1 MKRDPL
7 SEALLSVRSLVAGYS
22 APVVGPVSF
31 DVEEGEVVG
40 LVGPNGAGKSTL
52 LGAFT
57 GASRIFGGSYS
68 RRSGV
73 AVSYQRQQPVRP
85 KGIPLTGAELLDL
98 TGADEV
104 PPPPVLVPLL
114 PLRVDRLS
122 GGQFQL
128 LEVWACL
135 GGPARLVLLDEP
147 TNNMDPGAVDELVA
161 LIERRPKDRGVLL
174 VTHEDRFLARVATRT
189 VALGGERP

>member
-1 MKRDPL
+1 MKGDPL
-7 SEALLSVRSLVAGYS
+7 TEPLLTVRGLVAGYS

-104 PPPPVLVPLL
+104 PPPPSSCRSSRSASTGSP
-114 PLRVDRLS
+114 
-122 GGQFQL
+122 GGSSSSSRS
-128 LEVWACL
+128 
-135 GGPARLVLLDEP
+135 GPASAALRALSSS
-147 TNNMDPGAVDELVA
+147 TSRRTTWTPGLWTSS
-161 LIERRPKDRGVLL
+161 LR
-174 VTHEDRFLARVATRT
+174 
-189 VALGGERP
+189 

>member
-1 MKRDPL
+1 M
-7 SEALLSVRSLVAGYS
+7 SEPLLSVDDLVAGYS

-31 DVEEGEVVG
+31 LVAEGDVVG

-57 GASRIFGGSYS
+57 GASRIFSGAFS
-68 RRSGV
+68 RRSGI

-85 KGIPLTGAELLDL
+85 KGIPLTGAELLGL
-98 TGADEV
+98 TGAGEIQA
-104 PPPPVLVPLL
+104 PPVLEPLL
-114 PLRVDRLS
+114 PMRVDRLS

-135 GGPARLVLLDEP
+135 GGPAHLVLLDEP
-147 TNNMDPGAVDELVA
+147 TNNMDPGAVEELA
-161 LIERRPKDRGVLL
+161 LLLEGRPRDRGVLL

-189 VALGGERP
+189 VAVGG